1 MVFYRYLTI
10 RLKPESM
17 GEKLLFRTQKSEIR
31 GGLNQEIMAA
41 SYSVKILL
49 IEDNLAEARLL
60 QEFLK
65 QAQTK
70 EFSLVHVQRLR
81 DAFSELSQQIYD
93 VILLDLTLPDSQ
105 GLSSLPLLISHAPST
120 PIVVLT
126 NTNDEELAIEAVRQG
141 AQDYLVKRQVNP
153 DVLVRSVRYAIE
165 RKQVLEQLRTV
176 NQALETRVE
185 ERTAELVKAKEINQ
199 FKSEFVSM
207 LSHDIRNP
215 LNTILLAAGLLQNS
229 DEKLTKEKKV
239 NHLRMIRS
247 AIKNMA
253 QLLDEVSFIGKADSG
268 KLHSQLSQIDLE
280 AFCHQTLEELHLT
293 ALDKQVTIEF
303 TSFGDFKDT
312 LWDESLLRHIL
323 ENLLSN
329 AIKYSHPGSKVKFEL
344 ISQDKTV
351 TFRVQDSGIGISKH
365 DQKRLFQP
373 FNRGENVG
381 SISGTGMGL
390 AIVKKCVEAHGGEIS
405 VDSQVG
411 VGTTFTVI
419 LPLIKM

>member
-1 MVFYRYLTI
+1 M
-10 RLKPESM
+10 
-17 GEKLLFRTQKSEIR
+17 FRTQQSEIR

-81 DAFSELSQQIYD
+81 DAFSELSQQTYD

-153 DVLVRSVRYAIE
+153 DVLVRAVRYAIE

-253 QLLDEVSFIGKADSG
+253 QLLDEVSFMGKADSG
-268 KLHSQLSQIDLE
+268 KLHSQLSRLDLE

-390 AIVKKCVEAHGGEIS
+390 AIVEKCVEAHGGEIS

-411 VGTTFTVI
+411 VGTTFTVT